1 MKKVKLREA
10 DLHIHS
16 HFSDG
21 DCSVEELVKRIKRAG
36 LKAAVLTDHDKI
48 DGQELFLKLCKQKNI
63 AAVAGIEI
71 STTYRQPGVSDAE
84 LHILGYDFDLKKLQ
98 ADRKILAYNIQS
110 RQRQIAGLISQYKK
124 RKFFSVS
131 AGKIEKMFGLPH
143 PVINHYW
150 VSRARAINIL
160 EKSKEHLSFLEARK
174 IAAKEIKKDGQFH
187 FPRGKFLPTEKA
199 IRLIKSANGLAVW
212 AHPTVYTEFLQEKG
226 MKNFERILDKTL
238 AKLKSFGLDGLEGF
252 TERNSGAETKWLIK
266 LCQKHGLNPY
276 FGGTDYHGHKITE
289 HKPGRYLGK
298 GGIKYKEFLK
308 NFNKR

>member
-1 MKKVKLREA
+1 M
-10 DLHIHS
+10 HIHS

-84 LHILGYDFDLKKLQ
+84 LHILGYDFGLNKIK
-98 ADRKILAYNIQS
+98 ADKKILAYNIQS

-124 RKFFSVS
+124 RKTFFTS
-131 AGKIEKMFGLPH
+131 AEKIGKIFGLPH

-150 VSRARAINIL
+150 VTRIRAIDML
-160 EKSKEHLSFLEARK
+160 KKSKKHLSFFEARK
-174 IAAKEIKKDGQFH
+174 IAAKEIKKYGPFH
-187 FPRGKFLPTEKA
+187 
-199 IRLIKSANGLAVW
+199 
-212 AHPTVYTEFLQEKG
+212 
-226 MKNFERILDKTL
+226 
-238 AKLKSFGLDGLEGF
+238 FGLDGLEGF

-298 GGIKYKEFLK
+298 GGIKYKEFAK
-308 NFNKR
+308 NFEQKNPLKR